1 MPPSTRSPTSRHVSA
16 ARWPGSSNW
25 SSRRWGCR
33 TPAACASRTPI
44 ETHHERVLR
53 IPGNRSVVERRTQA
67 GGVAPHPEPRPSR
80 REGPGRS
87 LSQSAGR
94 ERPVD
99 GVRRAQ
105 LRTREQANAISGP
118 SGEQLVIDYLD
129 TLLHRLFRN
138 SVAELTAD
146 GQIRFQ
152 PPDEDWRALVPTITD
167 GAGNPANSL
176 NVYLVDLREN
186 RKLRTN
192 ERERMVQGSDVFE
205 VPPPRRVDCHYLV
218 SAWSPAVPGPA
229 IDPTLDEHALLAET
243 ARVLGAHDELDP
255 VAIYAL
261 SNPPQ
266 LPPPPIANE
275 RFPLT
280 LLPVEGFPKY
290 AEFWGTMGDKNRW
303 KPCIYTV
310 ITVALKEQP
319 LPVGPMVTTTFTRT
333 LVRDNPA
340 TENTRFHIGG
350 IVYDNAVPPLPVALA
365 WVELLTPANQRIA
378 FTRADALGR
387 FVFADVVAGAWQV
400 RASAMPQGVSPPR
413 AITVPEPTGNYD
425 ISF

>member
-1 MPPSTRSPTSRHVSA
+1 M
-16 ARWPGSSNW
+16 
-25 SSRRWGCR
+25 
-33 TPAACASRTPI
+33 
-44 ETHHERVLR
+44 
-53 IPGNRSVVERRTQA
+53 
-67 GGVAPHPEPRPSR
+67 
-80 REGPGRS
+80 
-87 LSQSAGR
+87 
-94 ERPVD
+94 
-99 GVRRAQ
+99 
-105 LRTREQANAISGP
+105 
-118 SGEQLVIDYLD
+118 IDHLD

-138 SVAELTAD
+138 SIAELTAD
-146 GQIRFQ
+146 AQVRFQ
-152 PPDEDWRALVPTITD
+152 PPDEDWRSLVPGITD
-167 GAGNPANSL
+167 GAGNPGNSL

-192 ERERMVQGSDVFE
+192 ERERMVQGTDIFE
-205 VPPPRRVDCHYLV
+205 VPPARRVDCHYLI
-218 SAWSPAVPGPA
+218 SAWSPVTVSIA
-229 IDPTLDEHALLAET
+229 IDPTVDEHALLAEA

-266 LPPPPIANE
+266 LPPPAIAEE

-303 KPCIYTV
+303 KPCIYSV

-319 LPVGPMVTTTFTRT
+319 LRAGPMVTTTFTRT

-350 IVYDNAVPPLPVALA
+350 TVYDSALPPQAVPLA
-365 WVELLTPANQRIA
+365 WVELLTTANLRVT
-378 FTRADALGR
+378 FTRADAQGR
-387 FVFADVVAGAWQV
+387 FVFADIAAGAWQL
-400 RASAMPQGVSPPR
+400 RASATSHGVSPAR

-425 ISF
+425 IPF

>member
-1 MPPSTRSPTSRHVSA
+1 MIDHLDDLLRQLLSTS
-16 ARWPGSSNW
+16 
-25 SSRRWGCR
+25 
-33 TPAACASRTPI
+33 I
-44 ETHHERVLR
+44 LR
-53 IPGNRSVVERRTQA
+53 
-67 GGVAPHPEPRPSR
+67 GGV
-80 REGPGRS
+80 
-87 LSQSAGR
+87 
-94 ERPVD
+94 PVLVKD
-99 GVRRAQ
+99 TQ
-105 LRTREQANAISGP
+105 L
-118 SGEQLVIDYLD
+118 
-129 TLLHRLFRN
+129 
-138 SVAELTAD
+138 
-146 GQIRFQ
+146 RFQ
-152 PPDEDWRALVPTITD
+152 PPDDDWRTLVYLND
-167 GAGNPANSL
+167 DLAL
-176 NVYLVDLREN
+176 NVYLVDMREN

-205 VPPPRRVDCHYLV
+205 VPPPRRVDCHYLI
-218 SAWSPAVPGPA
+218 SAWSQAKPSAA
-229 IDPTLDEHALLAET
+229 LDTTLDEHWLLAET

-266 LPPPPIANE
+266 LPPPPIAEE

-319 LPVGPMVTTTFTRT
+319 LRAGPMVTTTFTRT

-387 FVFADVVAGAWQV
+387 FVFADVAAGAWQV